1 MHHRTMNGAA
11 SEAAELNS
19 AQFYH
24 VWFATRRR
32 KWLLQGDVEERVK
45 TLLRELAAQHQIELL
60 ALETVVDHVHLLIRL
75 QQGQSLSSC
84 LHLLKGGSARRVF
97 QEFPDVKLD
106 AHTEH
111 FWQKRFES
119 KRVPP
124 TALETVRRYIE
135 TQKERPEKYD
145 RY

>member
-1 MHHRTMNGAA
+1 MNGAA

-19 AQFYH
+19 AQVHH
-24 VWFATRRR
+24 VWFTTKRR

-45 TLLRELAAQHQIELL
+45 TLLREMAALHRIELL
-60 ALETVVDHVHLLIRL
+60 ALETMVDHVHLLIRL

-111 FWQKRFES
+111 FWQKRFGS
-119 KRVPP
+119 KLVPP
-124 TALETVRRYIE
+124 EATETVRRYINS
-135 TQKERPEKYD
+135 QKQRFEKYT
-145 RY
+145 